1 MKHLFSLVFLTVSLN
16 LFSQTTPH
24 IDSSGCV
31 VCDMLTPGEIF
42 ILNGNPYMAVDRP
55 MLEYKRDNAHDL
67 SKVCVSL
74 INDMSYLFL
83 NNLSFNQDIG
93 TWDVSNV
100 TNMARMF
107 EMSAFNQDIGN
118 WDVSNVTDMTRMFE
132 HTPFNQDISSW
143 DVSKVTSMAGMF
155 HLAQDFN
162 KDIGIWDVGN
172 VKNVSNMFSTAW
184 SFKKDIGNWDVSNV
198 TDMSY
203 MFHNTSFNK
212 DLTNWCV
219 MNFPSQP
226 SGFSLNSAL
235 TQSNHPVWA
244 TCPNISVSEN
254 EIGSELNAFPNPTA
268 NTLYVQ
274 APKNSSLT
282 LVDMDGNTLTQL
294 TTEAVET
301 SIDMSSFAQGVY
313 MLQIQTGEAVE
324 TRRIVRK

>member
-1 MKHLFSLVFLTVSLN
+1 
-16 LFSQTTPH
+16 
-24 IDSSGCV
+24 
-31 VCDMLTPGEIF
+31 
-42 ILNGNPYMAVDRP
+42 
-55 MLEYKRDNAHDL
+55 
-67 SKVCVSL
+67 
-74 INDMSYLFL
+74 MSYLFL

-198 TDMSY
+198 TDMSH

-235 TQSNHPVWA
+235 TQSYHPVWG

-254 EIGSELNAFPNPTA
+254 EIDSELNAFPNPTQDI
-268 NTLYVQ
+268 LYVQ
-274 APKNSSLT
+274 APKNSSLM
-282 LVDMDGNTLTQL
+282 LMDMNGKTLTQL
-294 TTEAVET
+294 TTEGVEI
-301 SIDMSSFAQGVY
+301 SIDMSSYAQGVY
-313 MLQIQTGEAVE
+313 MLQIQAGAAVE

>member
-1 MKHLFSLVFLTVSLN
+1 MKHLFSFVLFTVTLS
-16 LFSQTTPH
+16 LFSQTTPYVN
-24 IDSSGCV
+24 SRGCV

-74 INDMSYLFL
+74 INDMSNLFV

-100 TNMARMF
+100 TDMTRMF
-107 EMSAFNQDIGN
+107 EMSDFNQDIGN

-143 DVSKVTSMAGMF
+143 DVSNVTSMAGMF
-155 HLAQDFN
+155 HLAMDFN

-198 TDMSY
+198 TDMSH
-203 MFHNTSFNK
+203 MFHNSSFNR
-212 DLTNWCV
+212 DLTDWCV
-219 MNFPSQP
+219 MNIPSQP

-235 TQSNHPVWA
+235 TPSNHPIWG
-244 TCPNISVSEN
+244 TCLNISVSEN
-254 EIGSELNAFPNPTA
+254 ETDSELNAFPNPVQYI
-268 NTLYVQ
+268 LYVQ
-274 APKNSSLT
+274 APESSSLM
-282 LVDMDGNTLTQL
+282 LVDMNGKTLTQL
-294 TTEAVET
+294 TTETLET
-301 SIDMSSFAQGVY
+301 SIDMSSYAQGVY
-313 MLQIQTGEAVE
+313 VLQIQAGEAVE
-324 TRRIVRK
+324 TRRIVRN